1 MTYLVRMQFIDP
13 ALEANCEAHSGAEP
27 AHLKAL
33 REETHASIYM
43 PQMCSGHLQGRFLA
57 MLSHLVRPRVI
68 VEIGTYTGY
77 SALCLAEG
85 LAPGG
90 MLHTIDIDP
99 HLPPFVAR
107 HIAAAGFQDRIT
119 THWRPALEVIPT
131 LPAPFDLVFIDADKP
146 NYPNYFDA
154 VVDRVR
160 PGGLIIADNLL
171 WSGKV
176 LLPAGEQDH
185 QTAALV
191 RYAELVTDDPRVEPV
206 MVPLRD
212 GLLIARRR

>member
-1 MTYLVRMQFIDP
+1 MHFIDP
-13 ALEANCEAHSGAEP
+13 ALDAYCEAHSGAEP
-27 AHLKAL
+27 PHLRAL
-33 REETHASIYM
+33 REETHASVYM

-57 MLSHLVRPRVI
+57 MLSHLVRPKVI

-107 HIAAAGFQDRIT
+107 HIAAAGFQERIT
-119 THWRPALEVIPT
+119 THHRPALEVIPT
-131 LPAPFDLVFIDADKP
+131 LPTPFDLVFIDADKP

-160 PGGLIIADNLL
+160 AGGLIIADNVL

-176 LLPAGEQDH
+176 VEPAEQHDH
-185 QTAALV
+185 QTAALAA
-191 RYAELVTDDPRVEPV
+191 YAHRVHNDPRVEPV
-206 MVPLRD
+206 IVPLRD
-212 GLLIARRR
+212 GLMIARRR

>member
-1 MTYLVRMQFIDP
+1 MDLIDP
-13 ALEANCEAHSGAEP
+13 ALDAYCGTHSGIEP
-27 AHLKAL
+27 PYLRAL
-33 REETHASIYM
+33 REETYAAVYM
-43 PQMCSGHLQGRFLA
+43 PQMCSGHLQGRFLS
-57 MLSHLVRPRVI
+57 MLSHLVHPRMI

-107 HIAAAGFQDRIT
+107 HIAASGFLDRIT
-119 THWRPALEVIPT
+119 THHRPALEVIPE

-160 PGGLIIADNLL
+160 PGGLIVADNVL

-176 LLPAGEQDH
+176 VEPAAQHDH

-191 RYAELVTDDPRVEPV
+191 TYADLVQNDARVVPV
-206 MVPLRD
+206 VVPLRD
-212 GLLIARRR
+212 GLMIARRR

>member
-1 MTYLVRMQFIDP
+1 MHFIDP
-13 ALEANCEAHSGAEP
+13 ALDAYCESHSGKEP
-27 AHLKAL
+27 AHLMAL
-33 REETHASIYM
+33 REETYAIIHM
-43 PQMCSGHLQGRFLA
+43 PQMCSGHLQGRFLSL
-57 MLSHLVRPRVI
+57 LSHLVRPNVI

-99 HLPPFVAR
+99 HLPPFVAK
-107 HIAAAGFQDRIT
+107 HIAAAGYPDRIT
-119 THWRPALEVIPT
+119 THHRPALEVIPT

-146 NYPNYFDA
+146 NYPNYFNA

-160 PGGLIIADNLL
+160 PGGLIIADNVL

-176 LLPAGEQDH
+176 LAPGTEQDH

-191 RYAELVTDDPRVEPV
+191 KYADVVAKDPRVERV
-206 MVPLRD
+206 LIPLRD
-212 GLLIARRR
+212 GLLVARKC

>member
-1 MTYLVRMQFIDP
+1 MDFIDP
-13 ALEANCEAHSGAEP
+13 ALDAYCEAHSGAEP
-27 AHLKAL
+27 PHLRAL
-33 REETHASIYM
+33 REETHASVYM

-57 MLSHLVRPRVI
+57 MLSHLVRPKVI

-107 HIAAAGFQDRIT
+107 HIAAAGFQERIT
-119 THWRPALEVIPT
+119 THHRPALEVIPT
-131 LPAPFDLVFIDADKP
+131 LPTPFDLVFIDADKP

-160 PGGLIIADNLL
+160 AGGLIIADNVL

-176 LLPAGEQDH
+176 VEPAEQHDH

-191 RYAELVTDDPRVEPV
+191 AYAHRVHNDPRVEPV
-206 MVPLRD
+206 IVPLRD
-212 GLLIARRR
+212 GLMIARRR